1 MAINKPTIIILIIAT
16 VAALA
21 IPSASATEHIVGGDK
36 GWVFGFDYQTWA
48 LQQRF
53 YVGDK
58 LVFNYPVGKY
68 NVFEVGDAGWEDCYV
83 SSKKKGLTSGHDVI
97 TLETPG
103 NKFFICQAKNDE
115 GKRCCEEGSMK
126 FHITVFVPNDPGAP
140 GKLHVVGDD
149 KGWTLNVDY
158 QAWANGKKFNIGD
171 QLLFKYPA
179 GKHSVFQAI
188 DETSFKEC
196 IPPNADEGLSNGYD
210 IVTLDAPDTW
220 FICGAPDHC
229 KKGMKFFVHASDP
242 SKSPGFQG
250 SRKLIPP
257 KL

>member
-58 LVFNYPVGKY
+58 LGMCLASYINYLMHQLFLYLFIRSVSVNSYSLDDVVFNYTVGKY

-115 GKRCCEEGSMK
+115 GRSL
-126 FHITVFVPNDPGAP
+126 FVF
-140 GKLHVVGDD
+140 
-149 KGWTLNVDY
+149 
-158 QAWANGKKFNIGD
+158 
-171 QLLFKYPA
+171 
-179 GKHSVFQAI
+179 
-188 DETSFKEC
+188 ET
-196 IPPNADEGLSNGYD
+196 
-210 IVTLDAPDTW
+210 
-220 FICGAPDHC
+220 
-229 KKGMKFFVHASDP
+229 
-242 SKSPGFQG
+242 
-250 SRKLIPP
+250 
-257 KL
+257 